1 MPRRGVS
8 SISSTPSA
16 FSRAS
21 SAPTFVGLERDV
33 MDARPALRQELA
45 DRCIGAERSE
55 QLDPRLADAQRR
67 RLDALVVDALA
78 VLERR
83 AEQRRPARDRRVE
96 VVDRDP
102 DVVDVPRHETTSST
116 VAMRTPPPC
125 QSTMQAFDRSSSM
138 PHDASSTNVTS

>member
-8 SISSTPSA
+8 SISSHPVGLQPGDLGA
-16 FSRAS
+16 D
-21 SAPTFVGLERDV
+21 VLGLERDV

-45 DRCIGAERSE
+45 DRCICPERSKE
-55 QLDPRLADAQRR
+55 LDPRLADPQRC

-78 VLERR
+78 VLQRR
-83 AEQRRPARDRRVE
+83 AEQRRPADDRRVE
-96 VVDRDP
+96 VVDRNP

-125 QSTMQAFDRSSSM
+125 QSTMHAFDRSSSM